1 MTDTAGKQPSDPG
14 PAGGSDMSRTAGY
27 ALIGCLAKAHNRP
40 FSETA
45 LRSGLPAGH
54 VMTGPAEIA
63 RALELVGL
71 KSRLVPIRPRKIDP
85 GVLPC
90 VIFDRDGSQAVLL
103 RIDRKRKTATIVRP
117 DQGQLEEELRFRTLG
132 RTFVD
137 QALLVA
143 PANDRNESHLDP
155 YTSQKGRSQRHW
167 FWGPVAENWTAWVQ
181 ILVAAFCLNL
191 LNLALP
197 IFVMN
202 VYDRV
207 IPNLAFVTLW
217 TLAIGVVVA
226 LLLDLALRTLRS
238 GVLEALAR
246 RVDIRVAS
254 RLFDQVM
261 NARLMSRPG
270 GAAGMVNSIRDFE
283 TVRDFFG
290 SASFVAMIDLL
301 FIGLFVAVLFLV
313 VGPLAYVP
321 LIAIPVVLLLA
332 LIAQSPIA
340 RSAKKAQQLATKRH
354 VVLVESLLGIEAVKS
369 LNAEPV
375 MQREWES
382 AVAAASRIS
391 GQTRFWSSLATSGTQ
406 FVQQGVSVAII
417 VWGVFLVANNE
428 ITVGA
433 LIAANILAGRVLAPL
448 AAIAQTIFRAN
459 YAYRSMQALGELMK
473 LPREREDAV
482 QNDLKVSDGAIAFRD
497 VTYRYPGAEHPA
509 LLNASFAI
517 EPGET
522 VALLGRVG
530 SGKTTTGKLLNGLL
544 VPDSGNI
551 LIESH
556 GIAQFDPAELRDGI
570 GYLTQDSDLFTGT
583 LRENVRIGRPWASDE
598 DIKQALYLAGM
609 DDFARANP
617 EGLNLFIGEKGSR
630 LSGGQKQGV
639 CLARLLLRQPK
650 VLFLDEPTNSMDQQ
664 MEAAV
669 IERLQS
675 FGESKTTL
683 ILCTHRMSLANIA
696 DRFIVL
702 DKGSVVLDG
711 PKQAVIDQLKN
722 ARPRQVEG

>member
-1 MTDTAGKQPSDPG
+1 MREDT
-14 PAGGSDMSRTAGY
+14 GY
-27 ALIGCLAKAHNRP
+27 ALIARLAQAHNRP

-45 LRSGLPAGH
+45 LRAGLPAGH
-54 VMTGPAEIA
+54 ALAGPAEIA

-71 KSRLVPIRPRKIDP
+71 KSRLVPVRPRKVDA

-90 VIFDRDGSQAVLL
+90 VIFGRDGSLAILVRL
-103 RIDRKRKTATIVRP
+103 DAKRKTATIIRP
-117 DQGQLEEELRFRTLG
+117 SQGNLEEEMKFRGLG

-143 PANDRNESHLDP
+143 PANDRNEAHLDP
-155 YTSQKGRSQRHW
+155 YTSRKGRSPRHW
-167 FWGPVAENWTAWVQ
+167 FWGPVYDNWPAWIQ
-181 ILVAAFCLNL
+181 IVLAAFCLNL

-217 TLAIGVVVA
+217 TLAIGVVIA
-226 LLLDLALRTLRS
+226 LLLDLALRSLRS

-246 RVDIRVAS
+246 RVDIRVAA
-254 RLFDQVM
+254 RLFDQVL

-270 GAAGMVNSIRDFE
+270 GAAGMANTIRDFE

-290 SASFVAMIDLL
+290 SASFVAVIDLM
-301 FIGLFVAVLFLV
+301 FIGLFIAALFMV

-321 LIAIPVVLLLA
+321 LLAIPIVLLLA

-340 RSAKKAQQLATKRH
+340 RSAAKAQQLATKRH

-375 MQREWES
+375 MQREWEA

-406 FVQQGVSVAII
+406 LVQQGVSVAII
-417 VWGVFLVANNE
+417 VWGVFLVADNQ

-459 YAYRSMQALGELMK
+459 YAFQSMQALGDLMK
-473 LPREREDAV
+473 LPREREDSV
-482 QNDLKVSDGAIAFRD
+482 RNDLAVSTGSIAFRD
-497 VTYRYPGAEHPA
+497 VTFRYPGAEHPA
-509 LLNASFAI
+509 LNKASFTI
-517 EPGET
+517 RPGET

-544 VPDSGNI
+544 SADSGNI
-551 LIESH
+551 LIDDH

-598 DIKQALYLAGM
+598 EIQQALFLAGM
-609 DDFARANP
+609 DEFSRANP

-664 MEAAV
+664 MENAV
-669 IERLQS
+669 IERLRS
-675 FGESKTTL
+675 FGKDKITL

-696 DRFIVL
+696 GRFIVL

-711 PKQAVIDQLKN
+711 PKQTVLDQLRT
-722 ARPRQVEG
+722 ARSRQVEG